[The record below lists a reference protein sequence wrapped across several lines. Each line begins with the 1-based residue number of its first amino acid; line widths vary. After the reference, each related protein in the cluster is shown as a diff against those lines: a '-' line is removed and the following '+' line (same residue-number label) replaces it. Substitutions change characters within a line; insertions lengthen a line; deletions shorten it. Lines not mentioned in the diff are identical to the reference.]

1 MLNDGL
7 FHLDPSVVQ
16 PAIPAVL
23 FLIEHEKGLVADLG
37 ELGTPAGTALDGL
50 IRLDVAHDHDFL
62 TAADLPANGL
72 QDLAEQGSLREF
84 PAHKAGNIGQA
95 HIFQGQF
102 FGSEDAHAALP
113 FDLVPIKA
121 VVHFFNAPS
130 LGLRAEKLLGSGGPA
145 AEKNTLFRIQHGC
158 SLVVRHAGARRI
170 IRCRNTAF
178 LQRLTGHTR
187 RAVASAQYADTFTR
201 RELLIGGLNNG
212 QLLSIFQFDRNFEAM
227 LVWMDEEAMDV
238 NKQFYIKQTTHTTRA
253 RVDSIRYKVNV
264 NTMEQ
269 SSVDH
274 LELNEIGR
282 VVFTTGKELFFDP
295 YRRNKQTGSF
305 ILIDPITN
313 NTSAVGMIIDRVDA
327 KDMVTED
334 ALATLNLPEMGI
346 GEEYYE
352 AIRKVCEE
360 LGRQGVSVK
369 CITEKR

>member
-1 MLNDGL
+1 MSDMLSVKGL
-7 FHLDPSVVQ
+7 SISFGGLKAVNNF
-16 PAIPAVL
+16 AIN
-23 FLIEHEKGLVADLG
+23 IEKGQLYGLIGPNGAGKTTIFNLLTGVYKPDT
-37 ELGTPAGTALDGL
+37 GTILLDGQNL
-50 IRLDVAHDHDFL
+50 TGKSTTDINKAGIARTFQNIRLFK
-62 TAADLPANGL
+62 DLSVLDNV
-72 QDLAEQGSLREF
+72 
-84 PAHKAGNIGQA
+84 KAGLHNHHTYSTLEGILR
-95 HIFQGQF
+95 
-102 FGSEDAHAALP
+102 LP
-113 FDLVPIKA
+113 RYYK
-121 VVHFFNAPS
+121 
-130 LGLRAEKLLGSGGPA
+130 AEK
-145 AEKNTLFRIQHGC
+145 E
-158 SLVVRHAGARRI
+158 
-170 IRCRNTAF
+170 
-178 LQRLTGHTR
+178 
-187 RAVASAQYADTFTR
+187 
-201 RELLIGGLNNG
+201 
-212 QLLSIFQFDRNFEAM
+212 
-227 LVWMDEEAMDV
+227 MDEEAMDV

-346 GEEYYE
+346 GEEHYE

>member
-1 MLNDGL
+1 MESLNAVFIDQGL
-7 FHLDPSVVQ
+7 PQSERLVKLNKIAIHQMSVLDNV
-16 PAIPAVL
+16 
-23 FLIEHEKGLVADLG
+23 
-37 ELGTPAGTALDGL
+37 
-50 IRLDVAHDHDFL
+50 
-62 TAADLPANGL
+62 
-72 QDLAEQGSLREF
+72 
-84 PAHKAGNIGQA
+84 KAGLHNHHPYSTIEG
-95 HIFQGQF
+95 ILR
-102 FGSEDAHAALP
+102 LP
-113 FDLVPIKA
+113 RYYKV
-121 VVHFFNAPS
+121 
-130 LGLRAEKLLGSGGPA
+130 EK
-145 AEKNTLFRIQHGC
+145 E
-158 SLVVRHAGARRI
+158 
-170 IRCRNTAF
+170 
-178 LQRLTGHTR
+178 
-187 RAVASAQYADTFTR
+187 
-201 RELLIGGLNNG
+201 
-212 QLLSIFQFDRNFEAM
+212 
-227 LVWMDEEAMDV
+227 MDEEAMDV

-346 GEEYYE
+346 GEEHYE

>member
-1 MLNDGL
+1 
-7 FHLDPSVVQ
+7 
-16 PAIPAVL
+16 
-23 FLIEHEKGLVADLG
+23 
-37 ELGTPAGTALDGL
+37 
-50 IRLDVAHDHDFL
+50 
-62 TAADLPANGL
+62 
-72 QDLAEQGSLREF
+72 
-84 PAHKAGNIGQA
+84 
-95 HIFQGQF
+95 
-102 FGSEDAHAALP
+102 
-113 FDLVPIKA
+113 
-121 VVHFFNAPS
+121 
-130 LGLRAEKLLGSGGPA
+130 
-145 AEKNTLFRIQHGC
+145 
-158 SLVVRHAGARRI
+158 
-170 IRCRNTAF
+170 
-178 LQRLTGHTR
+178 
-187 RAVASAQYADTFTR
+187 
-201 RELLIGGLNNG
+201 
-212 QLLSIFQFDRNFEAM
+212 M

-305 ILIDPITN
+305 I
-313 NTSAVGMIIDRVDA
+313 DRVDA

-346 GEEYYE
+346 GEEHYE